1 MLNIIT
7 RELIPV
13 SVHADIHAY
22 RQSLGL
28 EIFGY
33 LTLEICGDEQ
43 NALTF
48 RFHTQICIAS
58 PSMAMRCKAQR
69 SILFAHGDVNGC
81 EFTVYTTTQVNPVV
95 FLKTRVYAN
104 RGEFYFQQLKNQ
116 LILLPIKQRK
126 RSKNEAIRP
135 EPIIVTCNVYVIR

>member
-1 MLNIIT
+1 
-7 RELIPV
+7 
-13 SVHADIHAY
+13 
-22 RQSLGL
+22 
-28 EIFGY
+28 

-81 EFTVYTTTQVNPVV
+81 EFTVYTTTQVNPLV
-95 FLKTRVYAN
+95 FMRTRVHAN
-104 RGEFYFQQLKNQ
+104 RGEFYFQTAQKSADTTAYKTKKKEQ
-116 LILLPIKQRK
+116 K
-126 RSKNEAIRP
+126 
-135 EPIIVTCNVYVIR
+135 